1 MELTQ
6 IILQV
11 ITALVNVLAIFQ
23 KEKWKILF
31 YYTMVNIVFVAM
43 YFSFGRTVAALICLV
58 SVLRTLLYMIFAI
71 KKIKPNFWIFL
82 VFEIAYILIAIF
94 TWQDAY
100 DTLPLIAILAGNF
113 ASWQDNHLVFRIGY
127 IINES
132 CYVAYNLIISAYIA
146 MGVEILNL
154 ICTITCLIYYCILK
168 KEKPIFDVIF
178 GRKQKTN
185 QDGLQESIMADDS
198 VNQDSLLKKE

>member
-1 MELTQ
+1 MQLVQILFQVLT
-6 IILQV
+6 V
-11 ITALVNVLAIFQ
+11 IVNVLAILQ

-31 YYTMVNIVFVAM
+31 YYTLVNVVFVAM

-58 SVLRTLLYMIFAI
+58 SVLRTLIYMIFAI
-71 KKIKPNFWIFL
+71 KKIKPNFLIFL

-132 CYVAYNLIISAYIA
+132 AYVAYNLIIGAYIA

-154 ICTITCLIYYCILK
+154 VCTITCLIYYCILK
-168 KEKPIFDVIF
+168 KEKPIFDVLF
-178 GRKQKTN
+178 GRGKKTASSEVEPAN
-185 QDGLQESIMADDS
+185 KEEISQEHD
-198 VNQDSLLKKE
+198 L